1 VFDFPSLDV
10 HSFVSYAVALFVPTF
25 DAVLPILPSEAVVV
39 ALGVATAGSTDPRLA
54 LLVAAAALGAFLGD
68 NISYLLGRHFGPR
81 VEKRFFTSSRGR
93 KRLAWAERG
102 LERYG
107 GPLIIGCRFVPG
119 GRTAV
124 TVSCGLLAYPR
135 GRFVGSTAVAG
146 VIWATYAF
154 LIGRLGGRAFADRPW
169 YGLILA
175 FAVVLALSG
184 VVEVVRRAR
193 TWYRSRTRAREPV

>member
-1 VFDFPSLDV
+1 MFDFPTLDV
-10 HSFVSYAVALFVPTF
+10 HSFVSYAIALLVPTF

-81 VEKRFFTSSRGR
+81 VEKRFLASSRGR
-93 KRLAWAERG
+93 ERMAWAERG

-107 GPLIIGCRFVPG
+107 IPLIIGCRFVPG

-124 TVSCGLLAYPR
+124 TVSCGLLGYPR
-135 GRFVGSTAVAG
+135 GRFVAGTAVAA
-146 VIWATYAF
+146 VLWATYAF

-169 YGLILA
+169 FGLLLS
-175 FAVVLALSG
+175 FAVVIMISALIEG
-184 VVEVVRRAR
+184 GRRAR
-193 TWYRSRTRAREPV
+193 SWYRARSHQEEPA